1 LRSRGPQ
8 AALWSRLP
16 RLLAQAAAGEELDE
30 PEPDEP
36 DEPDELDESDD
47 FDELD
52 DFDESDEELSDLVE
66 EPPSELP
73 LDDGPVELDELPRLS
88 VR

>member
-16 RLLAQAAAGEELDE
+16 RLVAQAAAGEELDE

-36 DEPDELDESDD
+36 DEPDELDES
-47 FDELD
+47 D

>member
-1 LRSRGPQ
+1 MD
-8 AALWSRLP
+8 
-16 RLLAQAAAGEELDE
+16 ELE
-30 PEPDEP
+30 EPD
-36 DEPDELDESDD
+36 DLAESDD
-47 FDELD
+47 FDEAA
-52 DFDESDEELSDLVE
+52 ELSDLAE